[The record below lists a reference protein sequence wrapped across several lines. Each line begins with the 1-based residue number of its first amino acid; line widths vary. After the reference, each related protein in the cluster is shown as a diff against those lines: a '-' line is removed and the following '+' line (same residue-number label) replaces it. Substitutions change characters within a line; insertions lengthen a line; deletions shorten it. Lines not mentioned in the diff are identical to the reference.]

1 MHEVAGSSPASATIL
16 SRVVKAASRLERFSP
31 HQSRA
36 VRGGW
41 LYACCEEWH
50 IMDVRYALNPVGSLV
65 GRHLLVV
72 EDDKDARDVFCAML
86 DYEGAMV
93 LGTASA
99 EEALGVLKTVRPHAI
114 IIDIVLPG
122 RDGFWLLEQLRGSH
136 RMRTIPV
143 VAVTAVAGREEILD
157 AGFDAYVAKPV
168 RPEGVAEAVLAAIA
182 LHTDPDGPPPEWS
195 LSHPCPKDSRAS
207 PS

>member
-1 MHEVAGSSPASATIL
+1 
-16 SRVVKAASRLERFSP
+16 
-31 HQSRA
+31 
-36 VRGGW
+36 
-41 LYACCEEWH
+41 
-50 IMDVRYALNPVGSLV
+50 MDVRYALNPVGSLV

-99 EEALGVLKTVRPHAI
+99 EEAIEILRTVRPHVI
-114 IIDIVLPG
+114 ITDIALPG
-122 RDGFWLLEQLRGSH
+122 HDGFWLLEQLRSS
-136 RMRTIPV
+136 RRTDSIPV

-168 RPEGVAEAVLAAIA
+168 RPEGVADAVLAALA
-182 LHTDPDGPPPEWS
+182 LRTDPDAPPSE
-195 LSHPCPKDSRAS
+195 
-207 PS
+207 

>member
-1 MHEVAGSSPASATIL
+1 
-16 SRVVKAASRLERFSP
+16 
-31 HQSRA
+31 
-36 VRGGW
+36 
-41 LYACCEEWH
+41 
-50 IMDVRYALNPVGSLV
+50 MDVRYALNPVGSLV

-93 LGTASA
+93 LGTSSA
-99 EEALGVLKTVRPHAI
+99 EEALAVLKTVRPHAI
-114 IIDIVLPG
+114 ITDIVLPG
-122 RDGFWLLEQLRGSH
+122 RDGFWLLEQLRGSQ

-168 RPEGVAEAVLAAIA
+168 RPEGVADAVLAALA
-182 LHTDPDGPPPEWS
+182 LRADPDGPPPE
-195 LSHPCPKDSRAS
+195 
-207 PS
+207 

>member
-1 MHEVAGSSPASATIL
+1 
-16 SRVVKAASRLERFSP
+16 
-31 HQSRA
+31 
-36 VRGGW
+36 
-41 LYACCEEWH
+41 
-50 IMDVRYALNPVGSLV
+50 MDVRYALNPVGSLV

-93 LGTASA
+93 LGTGSA
-99 EEALGVLKTVRPHAI
+99 EEALAVLKTVRPHAI
-114 IIDIVLPG
+114 VVDIVLPG
-122 RDGFWLLEQLRGSH
+122 RDGFWLLEQLRSSQ

-168 RPEGVAEAVLAAIA
+168 RPEGVADAVLAALA
-182 LHTDPDGPPPEWS
+182 LRTDPDGPPP
-195 LSHPCPKDSRAS
+195 D
-207 PS
+207 

>member
-1 MHEVAGSSPASATIL
+1 
-16 SRVVKAASRLERFSP
+16 
-31 HQSRA
+31 
-36 VRGGW
+36 
-41 LYACCEEWH
+41 
-50 IMDVRYALNPVGSLV
+50 MDVRYALNPVGSLV

-93 LGTASA
+93 LGTSSA
-99 EEALGVLKTVRPHAI
+99 EEALAVLKTVRPHAI
-114 IIDIVLPG
+114 ITDIVLPG

-168 RPEGVAEAVLAAIA
+168 RPEGVADAVLAALA
-182 LHTDPDGPPPEWS
+182 LRTDPDAPPP
-195 LSHPCPKDSRAS
+195 D
-207 PS
+207 

>member
-1 MHEVAGSSPASATIL
+1 
-16 SRVVKAASRLERFSP
+16 
-31 HQSRA
+31 
-36 VRGGW
+36 
-41 LYACCEEWH
+41 
-50 IMDVRYALNPVGSLV
+50 MDVRYAVNPVGSLV

-93 LGTASA
+93 LGTSSA
-99 EEALGVLKTVRPHAI
+99 EEALAVLKTVRPHAI
-114 IIDIVLPG
+114 ITDIVLPG

-168 RPEGVAEAVLAAIA
+168 RPEGVADAVLAALA
-182 LHTDPDGPPPEWS
+182 LRTDPDGPPPE
-195 LSHPCPKDSRAS
+195 
-207 PS
+207 